1 MQLNVQTPRKFLN
14 PLLSQK
20 SVVSTDVEAFKAALG
35 KYVQDVKQQ
44 LSEKQSEPNIVTGAL
59 SPFLTANPLN
69 YSCRPYSQKGQS
81 GIDLAILSGA
91 EAVTI
96 IIEAKAVGSKDMI
109 TTHDL
114 NRKAFHEAIFYFM
127 QERVKKNNA
136 LTHIVVTDFYEWF
149 IFDAKDFDRLFW
161 RNTRLKK
168 TFDDFHDPRSLIRNT
183 DEVYAVIAEELPKMR
198 SDLITEETIDCAHFN
213 VLAVLNKNTDVKN
226 KELTAIYKLLSP
238 DSLLKA
244 FNPNDANSLKPA
256 FYNELLYILGLK
268 EVKDGGKKL
277 IQAAGTVGSLYDSIA
292 DKLDQKGAPHEFED
306 VIKLIIIWINRVLFL
321 KLLESQI
328 VTWTDDK
335 DKSSRFLHAGKI
347 SGYDALENLFFDT
360 LARRIPDR
368 KNKGFDYIPYLNS
381 SLFEM
386 QEEEKAGIGIS
397 ALPDDAQLAY
407 YGNTVVK
414 DATAKRKAGKVNTLA
429 YLFEFLDAYNFAND
443 SGHEVV
449 AETKTLISASVLG
462 LIFEKINGYKDGS
475 FYTPSFVTMY
485 MARQTIEKAVLQKF
499 NEAYS
504 WTCTALTGEGG
515 LKNQLKDHKVKK
527 TDSNALIDSLK
538 ICDPAVGSGHFLVSA
553 LNEILYIKSVLGLLV
568 DEAGDVLDYD
578 IVIENDELI
587 VTSDKGE
594 LFEYKKGSKE
604 KTLVQ
609 KTLFQEKQKIIENCL
624 FGVDINPNSVNIC
637 RLRLWI
643 ELLKNAYYQPNGE
656 LETLPNIDINIKC
669 GNSLISRFALDTDLK
684 DALKKSKISVDEYRT
699 AVSKYRNTSDKTEK
713 KKIESLIASIKTN
726 FRKEIE
732 YLHIDPKQK
741 RFVDLPKLI
750 KALETSQSLLGE
762 TAKEEKERKQKHAK
776 FTTELSKLGIE
787 VNAIKNNEIYKNAFE
802 WRFEFPEV
810 MNEEGK
816 YVGFDVI
823 IGNPPYFSVSK
834 LKEHGAYFQ
843 KEYQV
848 YSKGTDVYALFYE
861 RGNQILRSNGF
872 LTYITS
878 NSWLRA
884 IYGDLLKTYFQQSM
898 QPLNLLNIEDTQIF
912 DEATVESNIISLQK
926 KKGTDIFSV
935 CALGSEYRSDV
946 SLEDYFSQ
954 NYFEVNPT
962 GNEWTVSN
970 STDKAL
976 KTKITQSNKPL
987 GAFNVAINFGIKTSY
1002 NAAFILDENTK
1013 NKLIIADSNNIN
1025 VIKPILRGRDLKK
1038 YSFKFSNIYLINTH
1052 NGLKSKEIPRI
1063 DTEKDYPE
1071 IYAYL
1076 NKFQP
1081 QVTKRLDQGK
1091 HWSNLRNCAYLDDF
1105 NKPKIVWGE
1114 ISDKPKFAYDDSNYF
1129 AEATTF
1135 LMTGEKLKFLLAI
1148 LNSKVSE
1155 WYFNQIS
1162 TTTGMGTNRWKK
1174 YKIELLPIANASK
1187 TQENE
1192 LTVKVNA
1199 ILKAKAKGADT
1210 TALEREIDDMVYRLY
1225 GLTYDEVK
1233 TIEPEYSL
1241 SREEYEATA

>member
-1 MQLNVQTPRKFLN
+1 MQLNIQTPRKFLN

-20 SVVSTDVEAFKAALG
+20 SVVATDVEAFKAALA
-35 KYVQDVKQQ
+35 KYVEDVQQ
-44 LSEKQSEPNIVTGAL
+44 LTATRQSEPNIVAGAL
-59 SPFLTANPLN
+59 MPFLQAVPLGYN
-69 YSCRPYSQKGQS
+69 CRPHSQKGQS
-81 GIDLAILSGA
+81 GIDLAVLSGKD
-91 EAVTI
+91 VTV

-109 TTHDL
+109 TAHDL
-114 NRKAFHEAIFYFM
+114 NKKAFHEAIFYFM
-127 QERVKKNNA
+127 QERSRKNDKLA
-136 LTHIVVTDFYEWF
+136 HIVITDFQEWF
-149 IFDAKDFDRLFW
+149 VFDAKDFERLFW
-161 RNTRLKK
+161 GNSQLNKI
-168 TFDDFHDPRSLIRNT
+168 FHAYHNPNLLTTST
-183 DEVYAVIAEELPKMR
+183 SEVYAAIAEELPRILK
-198 SDLITEETIDCAHFN
+198 DLFTEEAIDCAYFS
-213 VLAVLNKNTDVKN
+213 LAAPHVCKGGLKD

-238 DSLLKA
+238 DSLLKG
-244 FNPNDANSLKPA
+244 FNPNDANSLNRE
-256 FYNELLYILGLK
+256 FYNELLYILGLN
-268 EVKDGGKKL
+268 EVKDGGKRL
-277 IQAAGTVGSLYDSIA
+277 IQASGIAGSLYDGIA
-292 DKLDQKGAPHEFED
+292 DKLDQKGAPKEFED

-328 VTWTDDK
+328 VTWTGEK
-335 DKSSRFLHAGKI
+335 TSRFLSADKI

-386 QEEEKAGIGIS
+386 QEEEKTGISIS
-397 ALPDDAQLAY
+397 ALPDGAQIAY
-407 YGNTVVK
+407 YGKTVVK
-414 DATAKRKAGKVNTLA
+414 DAATKRKSGQTSTLA
-429 YLFEFLDAYNFAND
+429 YLFEFLDAYDFAND
-443 SGHEVV
+443 NDDEVRE
-449 AETKTLISASVLG
+449 ETKSLISASVLG

-504 WTCTALTGEGG
+504 WTCTALKGEGG
-515 LKNQLKDHKVKK
+515 LKNELKDHKVKK
-527 TDSNALIDSLK
+527 TESNALIDSLK

-553 LNEILYIKSVLGLLV
+553 LNEILYIKSLLGLLV

-669 GNSLISRFALDTDLK
+669 GNSLISRFALDADLK
-684 DALKKSKISVDEYRT
+684 GALKKSKITVDEYRT
-699 AVSKYRNTSDKTEK
+699 AVSNYRNTSDKAEK
-713 KKIESLIASIKTN
+713 RQIEALIERIKSN
-726 FRKEIE
+726 FRTEIQ
-732 YLHIDPKQK
+732 YYDPKQK
-741 RFVDLPKLI
+741 RLEDLPKII
-750 KALETSQSLLGE
+750 KALETTQSVLGE
-762 TAKEEKERKQKHAK
+762 TEKEEKERKQKQAK
-776 FTTELSKLGIE
+776 LQTELTKLSLEIDE
-787 VNAIKNNEIYKNAFE
+787 IKSNKIYQNAFE

-810 MNEEGK
+810 MDAEGK
-816 YVGFDVI
+816 FVGFDVI

-834 LKEHGAYFQ
+834 LKEYGAYFE

-861 RGNQILRSNGF
+861 RGSQILCDKGL

-884 IYGDLLKTYFQQSM
+884 IYGDLLKVYFQQST
-898 QPLNLLNIEDTQIF
+898 QPLSLLNIEDSQIF

-926 KKGTDIFSV
+926 STSKAPFFACTLDSNYVIGD
-935 CALGSEYRSDV
+935 
-946 SLEDYFSQ
+946 SLASYFLQ
-954 NYFEVNPT
+954 HRFEINPT
-962 GNEWTVSN
+962 SSDWTISDNVDN
-970 STDKAL
+970 ML
-976 KTKITQSNKPL
+976 KQKIARNGKL
-987 GAFNVAINFGIKTSY
+987 LKDFDIRINRGLLTGF
-1002 NAAFILDENTK
+1002 NAAFILNETTK
-1013 NKLIIADSNNIN
+1013 NKLIYANASNVDI
-1025 VIKPILRGRDLKK
+1025 IKPILRGRDFKK
-1038 YSFKFSNIYLINTH
+1038 YSFEFSNQWVICTFPS
-1052 NGLKSKEIPRI
+1052 LKLDIEKYPSILNHFNSIGKQRLEQSGAENSRKKTKHKWFETQ
-1063 DTEKDYPE
+1063 DTIGYW
-1071 IYAYL
+1071 
-1076 NKFQP
+1076 N
-1081 QVTKRLDQGK
+1081 
-1091 HWSNLRNCAYLDDF
+1091 DF

-1114 ISDKPKFAYDDSNYF
+1114 ISDKPKFTYDAANYYV
-1129 AEATTF
+1129 EATAF
-1135 LMTGEKLKFLLAI
+1135 LMTGEKLKYLLAI
-1148 LNSKVSE
+1148 LNSKASE
-1155 WYFNQIS
+1155 WYFNHIS

-1187 TQENE
+1187 AQENQ

-1210 TALEREIDDMVYRLY
+1210 AALEREIDDMVYRLY
-1225 GLTYDEVK
+1225 GLTYDEVR
-1233 TIEPEYSL
+1233 TIEPEYST

>member
-1 MQLNVQTPRKFLN
+1 MQLNVQTPRKFIN

-20 SVVSTDVEAFKAALG
+20 SVVSTDVDAFKAALG
-35 KYVQDVKQQ
+35 TYVENVQQ
-44 LSEKQSEPNIVTGAL
+44 LTASKQSEPNIVAGAL
-59 SPFLTANPLN
+59 MPFLQAVPLGYN
-69 YSCRPYSQKGQS
+69 CRPHSQKGQS
-81 GIDLAILSGA
+81 GIDLAILSGKD
-91 EAVTI
+91 VTV

-109 TTHDL
+109 TAHDL
-114 NRKAFHEAIFYFM
+114 NKKAFHEAIFYFM
-127 QERVKKNNA
+127 QERSRKNDKLA
-136 LTHIVVTDFYEWF
+136 HIVITDFQEWYV
-149 IFDAKDFDRLFW
+149 FDAKDFERLFW
-161 RNTRLKK
+161 GNSQLNK
-168 TFDDFHDPRSLIRNT
+168 TFHAYHNPNLLTTST
-183 DEVYAVIAEELPKMR
+183 SEVYAAIAEELPRILK
-198 SDLITEETIDCAHFN
+198 DLFTEEFIDCAYFS
-213 VLAVLNKNTDVKN
+213 LAAPNIGKGGIKD

-238 DSLLKA
+238 DSLLKG
-244 FNPNDANSLKPA
+244 FNPNDANSLNRE
-256 FYNELLYILGLK
+256 FYNELLYILGLN
-268 EVKDGGKKL
+268 EVKDGGKRL
-277 IQAAGTVGSLYDSIA
+277 IQASGIAGSLYDGIA
-292 DKLDQKGAPHEFED
+292 DKLDQKGAPHAFED

-328 VTWTDDK
+328 VTWTGNK
-335 DKSSRFLHAGKI
+335 TSRFLSADKI

-386 QEEEKAGIGIS
+386 QEEEKTGISIS
-397 ALPDDAQLAY
+397 ALPDGAQIAY
-407 YGNTVVK
+407 YGKTVVK
-414 DATAKRKAGKVNTLA
+414 DAATKRKSGQTNTLA
-429 YLFEFLDAYNFAND
+429 YLFEFLDAYDFAND
-443 SGHEVV
+443 NDDEVRE
-449 AETKTLISASVLG
+449 ETKSLISASVLG

-499 NEAYS
+499 NEAFS

-515 LKNQLKDHKVKK
+515 LKNELKDHKVKK

-669 GNSLISRFALDTDLK
+669 GNSLISRFALDADLK
-684 DALKKSKISVDEYRT
+684 GALKKSKITVDEYRT
-699 AVSKYRNTSDKTEK
+699 AVSNYRNTSDKAEK
-713 KKIESLIASIKTN
+713 RQIEALIERIKSN
-726 FRKEIE
+726 FRTEIQ
-732 YLHIDPKQK
+732 YYDPKQK
-741 RFVDLPKLI
+741 RLEDLPKLI
-750 KALETSQSLLGE
+750 KALDITQSVLGE
-762 TAKEEKERKQKHAK
+762 TEKEEKERKQKQAK
-776 FTTELSKLGIE
+776 LQTELTKLSLEIDE
-787 VNAIKNNEIYKNAFE
+787 IKSNKIYKNAFE

-810 MNEEGK
+810 MDAEGRF
-816 YVGFDVI
+816 VGFDVI

-834 LKEHGAYFQ
+834 LKEYGAYFQ

-861 RGNQILRSNGF
+861 RGSQILRDNGL

-884 IYGDLLKTYFQQSM
+884 IYGDLLKVYFQQST
-898 QPLNLLNIEDTQIF
+898 QPLSLLNIEDSQIF

-926 KKGTDIFSV
+926 SISKAPFLACT
-935 CALGSEYRSDV
+935 LGSNYVIGD
-946 SLEDYFSQ
+946 SLASYFSSHHYEIKPTTSEWVISDNIENLLKQKIVQ
-954 NYFEVNPT
+954 NAKLLRDFDININRGVLT
-962 GNEWTVSN
+962 G
-970 STDKAL
+970 L
-976 KTKITQSNKPL
+976 
-987 GAFNVAINFGIKTSY
+987 
-1002 NAAFILDENTK
+1002 NAAFILDDVTK
-1013 NKLIIADSNNIN
+1013 NKLIDANTNNGYI
-1025 VIKPILRGRDLKK
+1025 IKSILRGRDIKK
-1038 YSFKFSNIYLINTH
+1038 YDIEFSNVYLINTH
-1052 NGLKSKEIPRI
+1052 NGLKSKEIARI
-1063 DTEKDYPE
+1063 DAEKDYPD
-1071 IYAYL
+1071 IYKHL
-1076 NKFQP
+1076 NVFQP
-1081 QVTKRLDQGK
+1081 QIINRLDKGK

-1105 NKPKIVWGE
+1105 DKPKIVWGE
-1114 ISDKPKFAYDDSNYF
+1114 ISDKPKFTYDATNYYV
-1129 AEATTF
+1129 EATAF
-1135 LMTGEKLKFLLAI
+1135 LMTGEKLKYLLAI
-1148 LNSKVSE
+1148 LNSKASE

-1187 TQENE
+1187 AQENQ
-1192 LTVKVNA
+1192 LTGKVNA
-1199 ILKAKAKGADT
+1199 ILKAKAIGTDT
-1210 TALEREIDDMVYRLY
+1210 AALEREIDDMVYRLY
-1225 GLTYDEVK
+1225 GLTYDEVL
-1233 TIEPEYSL
+1233 TIEPEYSSL
-1241 SREEYEATA
+1241 SREEYEALA